1 MLTSIK
7 IGQMKN
13 IRDVF
18 ENADMIVAAA
28 AAALAAA
35 AAAATD
41 DLADGVTEA
50 AAAAE
55 ADAIDGKS
63 VKIPLDPKK
72 QYLGCL
78 KAPFFLFL

>member
-28 AAALAAA
+28 AAALAA